1 MKFNILKLDIKL
13 VSKQISLRWSHRWRS
28 LTLVDSVLHLS
39 LISSLGVGVLVGDSY
54 FCVRRTAGRNHLRA
68 LYTPSCDDGDTA
80 RTGAGD
86 ARELLLVAPRT
97 FPTHSWPSCG
107 SYGGEDAEA
116 CHPICNVQERII
128 VHEPVKLYVVNE
140 LISAHT
146 VTSCVF
152 SYTHFPKLN
161 LNFPSNWFN
170 TPNINIP
177 NPWIFYH
184 FIVID
189 S

>member
-1 MKFNILKLDIKL
+1 MKFNILKLDIKI
-13 VSKQISLRWSHRWRS
+13 VSKQMSLRWSHRWRS

-39 LISSLGVGVLVGDSY
+39 LISSLGVGVLVGDS
-54 FCVRRTAGRNHLRA
+54 FSCVRRTAGRNHLRA

-116 CHPICNVQERII
+116 CHPICNVQEGII
-128 VHEPVKLYVVNE
+128 VHEPVKIICSKW
-140 LISAHT
+140 ISIGPNSKRNCLRPFLWSWI
-146 VTSCVF
+146 VM
-152 SYTHFPKLN
+152 
-161 LNFPSNWFN
+161 SNNW
-170 TPNINIP
+170 
-177 NPWIFYH
+177 YE
-184 FIVID
+184 
-189 S
+189 